1 MVYSEHTPV
10 EQKWHKNHKNDQW
23 RLLDPKTKNVQ
34 HSDPNC
40 TYKFFQFSLTFFLIR
55 YGALWDIF
63 NAAMNATLG
72 CDSTQVSALFFL
84 AYANGELFMFAIESQ
99 CIPVVLGGV
108 SNFYEPCLIAKE

>member
-1 MVYSEHTPV
+1 MDQGPIKSE
-10 EQKWHKNHKNDQW
+10 KK
-23 RLLDPKTKNVQ
+23 RPKKQTQIRK
-34 HSDPNC
+34 PNMC
-40 TYKFFQFSLTFFLIR
+40 SIRIPTVPFQFSFTFFLIR

-84 AYANGELFMFAIESQ
+84 AYANGELFMLAVESQ

-108 SNFYEPCLIAKE
+108 SKFYKPCLIAKE